1 MRDRRLLRHPGIKL
15 LQRAIRRE
23 QYQQLIAFSLML
35 LVGIVCCW
43 LGFYDQALITIAGLI
58 FTILG
63 VSALVHLYKNWNNNQ
78 LMQILRY
85 QPRRVVWVYSVVVEN
100 SPFGIHLFKR
110 GTLFIKMIDGTEI
123 SLALPAR
130 KLKLAAH
137 TLGRLLPHAAIGY
150 SKERENQYQ
159 RNPKLL
165 LREKEGGQ

>member
-1 MRDRRLLRHPGIKL
+1 M
-15 LQRAIRRE
+15 
-23 QYQQLIAFSLML
+23 LM
-35 LVGIVCCW
+35 VGIGCCW

-63 VSALVHLYKNWNNNQ
+63 VSALVHIYKNWNNNQ

-85 QPRRVVWVYSVVVEN
+85 QPRQIVWIYSVVVEN
-100 SPFGIHLFKR
+100 SPFGVLLFKK
-110 GTLFIKMIDGTEI
+110 GTLFIKMIDGAEI

-130 KLKLAAH
+130 KLKLATH